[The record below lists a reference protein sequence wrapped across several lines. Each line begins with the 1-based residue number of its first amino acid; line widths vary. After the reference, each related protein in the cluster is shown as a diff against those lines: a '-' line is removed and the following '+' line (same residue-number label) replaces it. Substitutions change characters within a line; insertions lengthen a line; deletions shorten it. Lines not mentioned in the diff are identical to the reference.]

1 MIFYTNLDTET
12 EAVGKALAVALERD
26 GRDRA
31 FIAMRGEMGVGKTAF
46 TRGFASHFGISGVK
60 SPTYTIVN
68 EHVGRAKLYHF
79 DMYRITD
86 GDDLYSIGYDDYVE
100 SDGYCI
106 AADYADAEPGKPL
119 TYTALGFSDSGKL
132 DDYSS
137 LHAFA
142 EGLGLEKTVYDNGG
156 IPVIKDQALRYF
168 YHLGD
173 LEQIILTG
181 KDLYHGKALD

>member
-1 MIFYTNLDTET
+1 MTIYTKSAIET
-12 EAVGKALAVALERD
+12 EAAGKALAKELEEK
-26 GRDRA
+26 GIKRA

-100 SDGYCI
+100 AEGYCI
-106 AADYADAEPGKPL
+106 AEWSENIEKEIP
-119 TYTALGFSDSGKL
+119 
-132 DDYSS
+132 
-137 LHAFA
+137 
-142 EGLGLEKTVYDNGG
+142 EGAIFVTISRVDGSTEERRIDIDENSC
-156 IPVIKDQALRYF
+156 I
-168 YHLGD
+168 
-173 LEQIILTG
+173 
-181 KDLYHGKALD
+181 

>member
-1 MIFYTNLDTET
+1 MTIYTKSAIET
-12 EAVGKALAVALERD
+12 EAAGKALAKELEEK
-26 GRDRA
+26 GIKRA

-100 SDGYCI
+100 ADGYCI
-106 AADYADAEPGKPL
+106 AEWSENIEKEIP
-119 TYTALGFSDSGKL
+119 SGAIFVTISRV
-132 DDYSS
+132 DGSTEERRIDIDENSC
-137 LHAFA
+137 
-142 EGLGLEKTVYDNGG
+142 
-156 IPVIKDQALRYF
+156 I
-168 YHLGD
+168 
-173 LEQIILTG
+173 
-181 KDLYHGKALD
+181 